1 MSDKVDPLKVCNYER
16 TDRELELF
24 WLFCIC
30 VAGKNADQTAAKVA
44 MLAKDVPQDVSVLRW
59 LATENDLH
67 NLLVANRV
75 GQYSRIKLA
84 IEQSAELDL
93 RTATLAQLEG
103 VFGVGPK
110 TARFFLI
117 NTRPGIEVAVLD
129 THVLRWIGEVTYFP
143 APKST
148 PPKGSAYTYWEG
160 IALSLIKSHYP
171 GLSLAE
177 ADLLIWAKMSGR
189 LSDDPAFA

>member
-1 MSDKVDPLKVCNYER
+1 MADKVNPLAVQNFDR
-16 TDRELELF
+16 TDRELEIF

-30 VAGKNADQTAAKVA
+30 VAGKNADQTATKVA
-44 MLAKDVPQDVSVLRW
+44 QLAENVPADVRVLEY
-59 LATENDLH
+59 LARTPDLH
-67 NLLVANRV
+67 NMLVANRV
-75 GQYSRIKLA
+75 GQYSRIELA
-84 IEQSAELDL
+84 IKGSAKLDL
-93 RTATLAQLEG
+93 RTATLDDLES

-117 NTRPGIEVAVLD
+117 HTRPNVEVAVLD
-129 THVLRWIGEVTYFP
+129 THILRWIREKTYFP
-143 APKST
+143 APSST

-177 ADLLIWAKMSGR
+177 ADLLIWATMSGR
-189 LSDDPAFA
+189 LDNDTAFA